1 MASIPD
7 GEPPPLDSRLRG
19 NDGCAKVTPRGNDD
33 RAKVSGRG
41 EDGRAKVYL
50 RGEPSQVTTPDGVV
64 TLYLNWKE

>member
-33 RAKVSGRG
+33 RAKV
-41 EDGRAKVYL
+41 YL
-50 RGEPSQVTTPDGVV
+50 RGEPSQVTMPDGVV

>member
-64 TLYLNWKE
+64 ALYLNWKE

>member
-33 RAKVSGRG
+33 RAKV
-41 EDGRAKVYL
+41 YL